1 MNWQTKTTSPAT
13 GLTNS
18 ATTTALK
25 TELAGIESP
34 SDLSAANPNQGTAAS
49 DDRSAL
55 IRVGILETLAVTPW
69 SDGIHSGTK
78 RSASFYISAADA
90 QNKMATML
98 AATGWQSA
106 FVVMALAD
114 SESQLLE
121 ALQQIHDAL
130 PTPETAQAIR
140 RAKSLADH
148 ESQKRFTPGE
158 KVKTKAKRASAS
170 IAYDQTAAAQNIA
183 TVQAIASD
191 TPPATILSEFIQR
204 RQDRLQQIADATA
217 PAPGTIQHSMKI
229 TGDLKAAMESATPQN
244 PQAPLTVIIAIGGTA
259 EQMNALYE
267 VTGL

>member
-158 KVKTKAKRASAS
+158 KVKAKAQRASAS
-170 IAYDQTAAAQNIA
+170 IAYDQTEAAQNIA

-244 PQAPLTVIIAIGGTA
+244 PQAPLTVIIAIGGTD